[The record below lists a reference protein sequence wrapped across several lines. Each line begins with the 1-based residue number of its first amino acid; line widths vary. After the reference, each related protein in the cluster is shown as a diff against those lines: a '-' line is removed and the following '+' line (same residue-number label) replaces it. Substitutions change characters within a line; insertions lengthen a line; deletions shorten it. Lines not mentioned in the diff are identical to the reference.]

1 MAYERKTWKAGR
13 QDGVL
18 WGVVHQDDSISVT
31 PDLEYAQQ
39 LLKDYRARRILK
51 LNIDENPV
59 GETEVEVTSYLF
71 SYNSPLGHSG
81 AVSYNHRGTAEGD
94 RKYMIAKGTSCSE
107 IQEIKQK
114 IKVQKKLNA

>member
-1 MAYERKTWKAGR
+1 MVYERKTWKAGR

-51 LNIDENPV
+51 LNIDESPV
-59 GETEVEVTSYLF
+59 EETEVEVTSYLF
-71 SYNSPLGHSG
+71 SYQAPRGAAGTLAYSEKNSAESECNYF
-81 AVSYNHRGTAEGD
+81 VSRG
-94 RKYMIAKGTSCSE
+94 YVCSE